1 MKKCL
6 LFAVIITAM
15 MGCTKEAWLPPVSNS
30 PIALSASIGVLTRA
44 TLSDAEAQNTQF
56 VSGKS
61 ILVEAYETGG
71 ATTYTSGNYTTGDAG
86 AMSGS
91 LYYPASLANID
102 ICAFYPAT
110 VNSATTS
117 FSVGANQTSAA
128 LYEDYDLMYA
138 TKLTNRAKG
147 TTHALTFNHALAK
160 IIVTLSPSDGV
171 TSGNIST
178 NVSAVKI
185 NNTKLTATTSVSAG
199 AITVSGVTGDA
210 TDIEITGTN
219 VASQAGIIVPQTVA
233 AGAFITITY
242 NDQEYVYSLPASATF
257 AAGTVY
263 TYALTIGTAGIVLTS
278 STITNWTDGGTTNGI
293 ITL

>member
-1 MKKCL
+1 MKKL
-6 LFAVIITAM
+6 LILAAVVLAATA
-15 MGCTKEAWLPPVSNS
+15 CNKEVIDS
-30 PIALSASIGVLTRA
+30 PQEDNLICMSASIGATTRA
-44 TLSDAEAQNTQF
+44 TLTDEEAQNTQF

-61 ILVEAYETGG
+61 IFVEAYETGQSS
-71 ATTYTSGNYTTGDAG
+71 TYTSGIYTTGDAG
-86 AMSGS
+86 AMTGS

-117 FSVGANQTSAA
+117 FAVGADQTNAA
-128 LYEDYDLMYA
+128 LYENYDLMYA
-138 TKLTNRAKG
+138 TKLIDKAKG
-147 TTHALTFNHALAK
+147 NTHALTFNHALAK
-160 IIVTLSPSDGV
+160 IIVTLSPGDGV
-171 TSGNIST
+171 TSDNIST
-178 NVSAVKI
+178 YVSAVKI
-185 NNTKLTATTSVSAG
+185 NSTKLNATTSVSAG

-210 TDIEITGTN
+210 TDIVITGTN

-242 NDQEYVYSLPASATF
+242 NNQEYVYSLPASATF
-257 AAGTVY
+257 AAGRVY

-278 STITNWTDGGTTNGI
+278 STITNWTDGGTTNGA